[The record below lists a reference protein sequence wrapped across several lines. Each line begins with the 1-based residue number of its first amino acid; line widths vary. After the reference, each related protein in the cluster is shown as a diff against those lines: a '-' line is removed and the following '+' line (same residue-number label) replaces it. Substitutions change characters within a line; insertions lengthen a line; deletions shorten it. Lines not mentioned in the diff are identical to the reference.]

1 MFVYRRVD
9 QKVDVDVLSSLP
21 GSSIALAAAVSKAHS
36 VDSEAF
42 DAASAGP
49 KGYQCKHG

>member
-36 VDSEAF
+36 VDSEF
-42 DAASAGP
+42 DAASAG
-49 KGYQCKHG
+49 